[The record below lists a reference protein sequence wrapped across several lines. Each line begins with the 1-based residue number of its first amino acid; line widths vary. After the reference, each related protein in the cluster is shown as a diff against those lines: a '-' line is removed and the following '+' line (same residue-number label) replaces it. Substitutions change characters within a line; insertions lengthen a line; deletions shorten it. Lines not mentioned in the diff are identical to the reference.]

1 MNTTALVDERR
12 EGLQRTERNQN
23 STQLVCCGVREHRG
37 ACGTVETRPGYKTGD
52 GCNAG
57 YLGPWQLET
66 RVAGVPFPRF
76 AEPSRF
82 GGEER
87 PPAQTRALLPLGLR
101 GTVDPLAQMKP
112 QRSRESRLLEMR
124 HDITYNLNVTGAFSL
139 QRVHIGTGRFRASKA
154 ATKVVLNV
162 PETRVSPL
170 ENGLQVA
177 SEDSGLSTCTV
188 GLWIDAGSRYE
199 NEKNN
204 GTAHFLEHMAF
215 KGTKKRSQL
224 DLELEIENMG
234 AHLNAYTSR
243 EQTVYYA
250 KAFSKDLPRAVEIL
264 ADIIQNSTLGEAE
277 IERERGVILR
287 EMQEVETN
295 LQEVVF
301 DYLHATAYQKT
312 ALGRTI
318 LGPTENI
325 KSINRN
331 DLVEYI
337 TTHYKGPRIV
347 LAAAGGVSHDELL
360 DLAKSHFG
368 NLPSAP
374 EGGLPALPPCSF
386 TGSEIRIR
394 DDKMPL
400 AHIAIAVEAA
410 GWAHPDTIPLMVANT
425 LIGNWD
431 RSFGGGVQNLSSKLA
446 QIACHGNL
454 CHSFQSFNTCYTDT
468 GLWGLYMVCEPS
480 TIQDMVHF
488 VQREWIRLCTSVTEN
503 EVARAKN
510 LLKTNMLL
518 QLDGS
523 TPICEDIGRQMLCYK
538 RRIPIPELEARIEAI
553 DAQTLREVCTKY
565 IYDKHPAI
573 AAVGPVEQLPEYNK
587 ICNGMYWLRV

>member
-1 MNTTALVDERR
+1 MYQSSPWPHGGARVPPQKARPASSTRLHISKRLRKFCPSPLPAPGISPVKMAMSLAVRSLLLPRPRR
-12 EGLQRTERNQN
+12 LWGLSKKFLPRRPINFGVN
-23 STQLVCCGVREHRG
+23 RLRSTQT
-37 ACGTVETRPGYKTGD
+37 A
-52 GCNAG
+52 A
-57 YLGPWQLET
+57 Q
-66 RVAGVPFPRF
+66 VA
-76 AEPSRF
+76 
-82 GGEER
+82 
-87 PPAQTRALLPLGLR
+87 
-101 GTVDPLAQMKP
+101 
-112 QRSRESRLLEMR
+112 
-124 HDITYNLNVTGAFSL
+124 
-139 QRVHIGTGRFRASKA
+139 
-154 ATKVVLNV
+154 LNV
-162 PETRVSPL
+162 PETRVTTL
-170 ENGLQVA
+170 ENGLRVA

-287 EMQEVETN
+287 EMQEIETN

-301 DYLHATAYQKT
+301 DHLHATAYQKT

-325 KSINRN
+325 KSINRK

-360 DLAKSHFG
+360 DLAKFHFG
-368 NLPSAP
+368 NSLSRC
-374 EGGLPALPPCSF
+374 EGEIPALPACRF
-386 TGSEIRIR
+386 TGSEIRVR

-400 AHIAIAVEAA
+400 AHIALAVEAI
-410 GWAHPDTIPLMVANT
+410 GWSHPDTISLMVANT

-431 RSFGGGVQNLSSKLA
+431 RSFGGGMNLSSKLA

-454 CHSFQSFNTCYTDT
+454 CHSFQSFNTSYTDT
-468 GLWGLYMVCEPS
+468 GLWGLYMVCEPA
-480 TIQDMVHF
+480 TVADMIHF
-488 VQREWIRLCTSVTEN
+488 AQREWIRLCTNVTES

-523 TPICEDIGRQMLCYK
+523 TPICEDIGRQMLCYS
-538 RRIPIPELEARIEAI
+538 RRIPIPELEARIDAV
-553 DAQTLREVCTKY
+553 DAQNIRDVCTKY
-565 IYDKHPAI
+565 IYNKHPAI
-573 AAVGPVEQLPEYNK
+573 AAVGPIEQLPDYNK
-587 ICNGMYWLRV
+587 ICSGIHWLRE

>member
-1 MNTTALVDERR
+1 MA
-12 EGLQRTERNQN
+12 
-23 STQLVCCGVREHRG
+23 
-37 ACGTVETRPGYKTGD
+37 A
-52 GCNAG
+52 
-57 YLGPWQLET
+57 
-66 RVAGVPFPRF
+66 
-76 AEPSRF
+76 
-82 GGEER
+82 
-87 PPAQTRALLPLGLR
+87 
-101 GTVDPLAQMKP
+101 
-112 QRSRESRLLEMR
+112 
-124 HDITYNLNVTGAFSL
+124 SL
-139 QRVHIGTGRFRASKA
+139 QRLTSAGRNLLQRNLLKTCSSNRLTPGSHRLLSTQA
-154 ATKVVLNV
+154 AQQVALNV
-162 PETRVSPL
+162 PETKVTTL
-170 ENGLQVA
+170 ENGLRVS
-177 SEDSGLSTCTV
+177 SEDSGLTTCTV

-199 NEKNN
+199 NARNN

-215 KGTKKRSQL
+215 KGTRKRSQL

-301 DYLHATAYQKT
+301 DYLHATAYRDS

-325 KSINRN
+325 KTINRG

-337 TTHYKGPRIV
+337 TTHYKGARIV
-347 LAAAGGVSHDELL
+347 LAAAGGVSHDELN
-360 DLAKSHFG
+360 DLAKYHFG
-368 NLPSAP
+368 KLPGIYKGEA
-374 EGGLPALPPCSF
+374 PALPPCNF
-386 TGSEIRIR
+386 TGSEIRVR

-400 AHIAIAVEAA
+400 AHIAIAVEAV
-410 GWAHPDTIPLMVANT
+410 GWSHPDTIPLMVANT

-431 RSFGGGVQNLSSKLA
+431 RSFGGGVNLSSKLA
-446 QIACHGNL
+446 QMACQGNL

-468 GLWGLYMVCEPS
+468 GLWGLYMVCEPG
-480 TIQDMVHF
+480 TIDEMMHYTQM
-488 VQREWIRLCTSVTEN
+488 EWMSLCTSVTEG

-518 QLDGS
+518 HLDGS
-523 TPICEDIGRQMLCYK
+523 TPICEDIGRQMLCYS
-538 RRIPIPELEARIEAI
+538 RRIPLHELEARIDAI
-553 DAQTLREVCTKY
+553 DATTIKDVCTKY
-565 IYDKHPAI
+565 IYNKAPAI
-573 AAVGPVEQLPEYNK
+573 AAVGPIEQLPDYNQ
-587 ICNGMYWLRV
+587 IRGGMYWMKP

>member
-1 MNTTALVDERR
+1 MAASTARLAARR
-12 EGLQRTERNQN
+12 L
-23 STQLVCCGVREHRG
+23 
-37 ACGTVETRPGYKTGD
+37 
-52 GCNAG
+52 
-57 YLGPWQLET
+57 
-66 RVAGVPFPRF
+66 
-76 AEPSRF
+76 
-82 GGEER
+82 
-87 PPAQTRALLPLGLR
+87 LLPWSGR
-101 GTVDPLAQMKP
+101 LAP
-112 QRSRESRLLEMR
+112 GCGPGSRCL
-124 HDITYNLNVTGAFSL
+124 
-139 QRVHIGTGRFRASKA
+139 HIGTGRFRATKA

-162 PETRVSPL
+162 PETKVSSL

-215 KGTKKRSQL
+215 KARNSRVYFDYFLFQGTKKRSQL

-301 DYLHATAYQKT
+301 DYLHATAYQNT

-337 TTHYKGPRIV
+337 TTHYKGPRMV
-347 LAAAGGVSHDELL
+347 LAAAGGVCHDELL

-368 NLPSAP
+368 SLPCAP

-400 AHIAIAVEAA
+400 AHIALSVEAA
-410 GWAHPDTIPLMVANT
+410 GWCHPDTIPLMVANT
-425 LIGNWD
+425 LLGNWD
-431 RSFGGGVQNLSSKLA
+431 RSLGGGVSLSSKLA
-446 QIACHGNL
+446 QVACQGNL

-480 TIQDMVHF
+480 TIQDMVHSI
-488 VQREWIRLCTSVTEN
+488 QREWIRLCTSVSES

-538 RRIPIPELEARIEAI
+538 RRIPIPELEARIDAI
-553 DAQTLREVCTKY
+553 DAQTLRAVCTKY
-565 IYDKHPAI
+565 ICEQQPAV
-573 AAVGPVEQLPEYNK
+573 AAIGPIEQLPEYSS
-587 ICNGMYWLRV
+587 ICSGLSWSRA

>member
-1 MNTTALVDERR
+1 PGGCSLTA
-12 EGLQRTERNQN
+12 GPQR
-23 STQLVCCGVREHRG
+23 
-37 ACGTVETRPGYKTGD
+37 
-52 GCNAG
+52 
-57 YLGPWQLET
+57 
-66 RVAGVPFPRF
+66 
-76 AEPSRF
+76 
-82 GGEER
+82 
-87 PPAQTRALLPLGLR
+87 
-101 GTVDPLAQMKP
+101 PLATQ
-112 QRSRESRLLEMR
+112 
-124 HDITYNLNVTGAFSL
+124 
-139 QRVHIGTGRFRASKA
+139 A
-154 ATKVVLNV
+154 AHQVVLNV
-162 PETRVSPL
+162 PETKVTTL
-170 ENGLQVA
+170 ENGLRVA
-177 SEDSGLSTCTV
+177 SEDAGLTTCTV

-199 NEKNN
+199 NERNN

-215 KGTKKRSQL
+215 KGTRKRSQL

-301 DYLHATAYQKT
+301 DYLHATAYQST

-325 KSINRN
+325 KTINRG

-347 LAAAGGVSHDELL
+347 LAAAGVECQTCVLTDPRCTIQPVDVL
-360 DLAKSHFG
+360 F
-368 NLPSAP
+368 PS
-374 EGGLPALPPCSF
+374 F
-386 TGSEIRIR
+386 QIRVR

-400 AHIAIAVEAA
+400 AHIAVAVEAV
-410 GWAHPDTIPLMVANT
+410 GWPHPDTVPLMVANT

-431 RSFGGGVQNLSSKLA
+431 RSFGGGVNLSSKLA
-446 QIACHGNL
+446 QVACRGNL

-468 GLWGLYMVCEPS
+468 GLWGLYVVCEPG
-480 TIQDMVHF
+480 TVDEMMRFAQM
-488 VQREWIRLCTSVTEN
+488 EWMALCTSVTES

-510 LLKTNMLL
+510 LLRTNMLL
-518 QLDGS
+518 HLDGS
-523 TPICEDIGRQMLCYK
+523 TPVCEDIGRQMLCYG
-538 RRIPIPELEARIEAI
+538 RRIPLHELEARI
-553 DAQTLREVCTKY
+553 DAVDAATVKDACTRY
-565 IYDKHPAI
+565 IYDKAPAV
-573 AAVGPVEQLPEYNK
+573 AAVGPIERLPDYDR
-587 ICNGMYWLRV
+587 IRGGMFWMRT